1 MKKYSII
8 LVFSF
13 LSANLFCQR
22 PDKRAELNTLK
33 IGFLTKQLEL
43 TSTEAQAFW
52 PIYNEF
58 DSKMFALRQQRFK
71 KNRSLDI
78 NNLTDQEALELIQN
92 MRAAEEKKYKYE
104 SQLIDDL
111 IQILPPKKIIIL
123 KKSEMEFSRKVL
135 EQYKQK
141 RKGMR
146 PQSPE

>member
-58 DSKMFALRQQRFK
+58 DSKMFALRQQRFQ
-71 KNRSLDI
+71 KNRNLDI
-78 NNLTDQEALELIQN
+78 NNLTDQEALELIQH
-92 MRAAEEKKYKYE
+92 MRTAEEKKYKYE

>member
-13 LSANLFCQR
+13 LSANLFSQR

-58 DSKMFALRQQRFK
+58 DSKMFALRQQRFQ

>member
-58 DSKMFALRQQRFK
+58 DSKMFALRQQRFQ

>member
-13 LSANLFCQR
+13 LSASLFCQR

-58 DSKMFALRQQRFK
+58 DSKMFALRQQRFQ

-141 RKGMR
+141 RKAMR